1 MGSEIIIVP
10 AAFFVFGFTVYT
22 IAEVFRRRSQ
32 TRMVTEFHTRLL
44 DRIGS
49 AKEYGEFF
57 ASDAGKRF
65 MDSLSTTDAGSPQL
79 RILRSIQTGLVLL
92 ALGIGL
98 FVLTAQRTFSIEGQ
112 DGLVVTATVTTAIGA
127 GLVVSTLVTYLLS
140 WRMGLLT
147 QRGSNDTQRRLEP
160 GQSS

>member
-10 AAFFVFGFTVYT
+10 AAFFMTGFIVYT
-22 IAEVFRRRSQ
+22 IAETFRRRSQ
-32 TRMVTEFHTRLL
+32 ARMVTEFHTRLL

-49 AKEYGEFF
+49 AKEFGEFF

-65 MDSLSTTDAGSPQL
+65 MDSLSTTETGSPQM
-79 RILRSIQTGLVLL
+79 RILRSVQLGLVLL

-98 FVLTAQRTFSIEGQ
+98 FVLADQRTFSLEAA

-127 GLVVSTLVTYLLS
+127 GLVLSTLMTYLLS

-147 QRGSNDTQRRLEP
+147 QRPSGESERRLEP
-160 GQSS
+160 GQSA